1 MPYDLMYFR
10 TKATPSMQENQ
21 VTLHLFRIVILWS
34 NCEQVLQILK
44 QSPEGFHRVWHKN
57 SGENT
62 YFRVSFLLKLQYIIH
77 TANTLFTIKIKCCS
91 ERTKA
96 WTSNTNLPQN
106 QYNEICIEIYRVFL
120 IGLTLH
126 NVPKWSDTL

>member
-44 QSPEGFHRVWHKN
+44 QSPEGFLQSLTQKFTGKYLFQSLFFIKVVVH
-57 SGENT
+57 NT
-62 YFRVSFLLKLQYIIH
+62 YCKYFIYDQNKMLL
-77 TANTLFTIKIKCCS
+77 
-91 ERTKA
+91 
-96 WTSNTNLPQN
+96 
-106 QYNEICIEIYRVFL
+106 
-120 IGLTLH
+120 
-126 NVPKWSDTL
+126 